1 MYAQVI
7 SFQDS
12 SEDLEAGIAHVLDE
26 VVPAVAGSTGM
37 RGLWLV
43 DRESGKR
50 LSVMVVED
58 EAAAE
63 AVWKE
68 VAERRA
74 QDPDRNRPKPV
85 SVERF
90 EIYGQ
95 ARMAAQAGS
104 GSTSSV

>member
-1 MYAQVI
+1 VYAQVI

-12 SEDLEAGIAHVLDE
+12 PEDLEAGISHVLDE
-26 VVPAVAGSTGM
+26 VVPAVAGSAGV

-63 AVWKE
+63 EVWKA

-85 SVERF
+85 SVARF

-95 ARMAAQAGS
+95 AGMGAQAGS